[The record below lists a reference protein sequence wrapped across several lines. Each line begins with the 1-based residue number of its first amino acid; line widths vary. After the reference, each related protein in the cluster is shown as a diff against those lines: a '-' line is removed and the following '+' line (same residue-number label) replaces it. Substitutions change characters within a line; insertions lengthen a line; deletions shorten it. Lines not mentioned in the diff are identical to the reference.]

1 MAFSPICSAV
11 YALGL
16 VRLISR
22 CYAVPPNRCL
32 LVPGLP
38 IPFGFP
44 FVLALP
50 VLSCITLFY
59 WLSIRSVHVAPLCAY
74 RPATSVLRLRHVNG
88 LPSILTNN
96 TSGISCHVCRFI
108 RHISKLEISRQAF
121 TGLYNFVQAPTD
133 ITSLLMHAVDVSRVI
148 TGYSLNIP

>member
-1 MAFSPICSAV
+1 MIIEWLFDRICSVV

-22 CYAVPPNRCL
+22 CYAVPQCSMHANHCL

-44 FVLALP
+44 FVLACPILA
-50 VLSCITLFY
+50 CITLFY
-59 WLSIRSVHVAPLCAY
+59 WSSLCSCCATVRIPSSYIHIPSSSCY
-74 RPATSVLRLRHVNG
+74 RASFRTD
-88 LPSILTNN
+88 N

-108 RHISKLEISRQAF
+108 RH
-121 TGLYNFVQAPTD
+121 
-133 ITSLLMHAVDVSRVI
+133 AVDNSRI
-148 TGYSLNIP
+148 IAGYSLNFPRLLEW